1 MNASQIESTYKSVIS
16 LLLAGKLKL
25 AFDKTRLLVYELNR
39 GDIKDNF
46 EDMVRNYRFMLQ
58 YFVAGIDDPE
68 RKTIYNKQVAKL
80 INLISTLKEELMFRN
95 STNFEYTQKRYYPHK
110 LNFRSTSALFDSLQ
124 YFHKQN
130 ELVDTTI
137 SLEQSGTTQ
146 SRYNFEKLLPD
157 LFAIYWLSTN
167 FQEEDKTV
175 FHKIIHKD
183 YPGIIEKSL
192 ITSALT
198 LNLWR
203 MFDEEKLIML
213 LDICQHEN
221 IQIRQR
227 ALVGL
232 CFIYTKYDDILKFY
246 PSIRNRLVILFDNST
261 ITENLK
267 NIFFLIIGTS
277 ETDKITKRM
286 REEILPEV
294 MKMSPIIKDKLDA
307 ETLIKSDEWGE
318 ENPEWNEIL
327 EQSGIAD
334 KLQELTE
341 LQLEGADV
349 YMSTF
354 SMLKNFSFF
363 NETSNWFLPF
373 DPEYSAV
380 ESLFQNNEK
389 SILTAFLNNSII
401 CNSDKYSFCLS
412 VMQMPQTQR
421 KMMSNSFKME
431 SEQLEEITKDETL
444 LKPDIAARNIARQY
458 VQDLFRFFRINP
470 HHTDF
475 QDIFKLSLKMHN
487 TTFFSLL
494 SSSSEIKT
502 EVAEYYFTKKLYS
515 QAINLFSE
523 IIQESEPSAALYQ
536 KIGFAYQ
543 QNSQIHDALQA
554 YLKSDIILPDDVWT
568 IKKIA
573 FCYRIIGDFEKA
585 IEFYKHADFLKPNQV
600 NTKIQIAKCLVRS
613 DKHKEALQAYMEIEQ
628 SAPDNEMVLRSI
640 SWCAFVTRNIPQAEY
655 YLEKILSALPTNND
669 FLNAGHI
676 ALCKKDRKGALEFYK
691 KSVELSD
698 GNLQLNIDQINSDKG
713 YLKANGVDEDEISL
727 LLDELSFTIEPLE

>member
-58 YFVAGIDDPE
+58 YFVAGVDDPE

-110 LNFRSTSALFDSLQ
+110 LHFQSTSALFDSLQ
-124 YFHKQN
+124 YFHKQS

-167 FQEEDKTV
+167 FQEEDKAV
-175 FHKIIHKD
+175 FQKITHKD
-183 YPGIIEKSL
+183 YPGIVEKCL

-307 ETLIKSDEWGE
+307 ENLIKSDEWGE

-502 EVAEYYFTKKLYS
+502 QVAEYYFTKKLYS

>member
-58 YFVAGIDDPE
+58 YFVAGVDDPE

-110 LNFRSTSALFDSLQ
+110 LHFQSTSALFDSLQ

-167 FQEEDKTV
+167 FQEEDKAV
-175 FHKIIHKD
+175 FQKITHKD

-307 ETLIKSDEWGE
+307 ENLIKSDDWGE

-354 SMLKNFSFF
+354 SMLKNFPFF

-502 EVAEYYFTKKLYS
+502 QVAEYYFTKKLYS

-640 SWCAFVTRNIPQAEY
+640 SWCEIGRASCR
-655 YLEKILSALPTNND
+655 
-669 FLNAGHI
+669 
-676 ALCKKDRKGALEFYK
+676 DR
-691 KSVELSD
+691 V
-698 GNLQLNIDQINSDKG
+698 
-713 YLKANGVDEDEISL
+713 
-727 LLDELSFTIEPLE
+727 

>member
-58 YFVAGIDDPE
+58 YFVAGVDDPE

-110 LNFRSTSALFDSLQ
+110 LHFQSTSALFDSLQ

-167 FQEEDKTV
+167 FQEEDKAV
-175 FHKIIHKD
+175 FQKITHKD

-307 ETLIKSDEWGE
+307 ENLIKSDEWGE

-354 SMLKNFSFF
+354 SMLKNFPFF

-502 EVAEYYFTKKLYS
+502 QVAEYYFTKKLYS